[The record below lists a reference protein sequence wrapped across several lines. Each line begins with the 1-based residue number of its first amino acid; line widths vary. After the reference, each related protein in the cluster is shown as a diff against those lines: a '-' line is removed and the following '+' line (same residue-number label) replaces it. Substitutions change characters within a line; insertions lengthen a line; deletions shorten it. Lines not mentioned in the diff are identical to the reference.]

1 MRTLP
6 SKFAKSKTL
15 FFELTRVAA
24 GQIPQKKQ
32 SCTRNRQNTLSDAKL
47 DSAQQIA
54 EKIAATGT
62 TDTQSLA
69 CNSAACPSTPRSRH
83 KMQRTRRSGA
93 LLATLLATAVA
104 VAPARHGMHMRALHL
119 TGGANATSLAPEPKA
134 PSDASLTAR
143 LFGAIRKTVRL
154 TLRLLGFGKDED
166 AADDAAP
173 ATGKKKK
180 AAAKKRRSPARAS
193 PAQRQAQRISR
204 ELTDFVENR
213 AESTNHR
220 ASYLASRV
228 DGVRADASRRLRRCT
243 RGRNVLTT
251 HAASTL
257 PIASGYLMQL
267 DFDCFILTPPET
279 LLARVH
285 AHGAARAAP

>member
-1 MRTLP
+1 M
-6 SKFAKSKTL
+6 
-15 FFELTRVAA
+15 
-24 GQIPQKKQ
+24 
-32 SCTRNRQNTLSDAKL
+32 
-47 DSAQQIA
+47 
-54 EKIAATGT
+54 
-62 TDTQSLA
+62 
-69 CNSAACPSTPRSRH
+69 PRARP
-83 KMQRTRRSGA
+83 SGA

-154 TLRLLGFGKDED
+154 TLRLLGFAKDED
-166 AADDAAP
+166 ASDDAAP

-213 AESTNHR
+213 AEINQMNHR
-220 ASYLASRV
+220 ASRLASLV
-228 DGVRADASRRLRRCT
+228 SRRRREGRRVRGATTPSRTTANHVGEDRKNTHRSTT
-243 RGRNVLTT
+243 RPT
-251 HAASTL
+251 AAK
-257 PIASGYLMQL
+257 
-267 DFDCFILTPPET
+267 
-279 LLARVH
+279 
-285 AHGAARAAP
+285 

>member
-1 MRTLP
+1 MELRV
-6 SKFAKSKTL
+6 KSN
-15 FFELTRVAA
+15 
-24 GQIPQKKQ
+24 KKQ
-32 SCTRNRQNTLSDAKL
+32 QTSPQLPKSPVKRQNRLR
-47 DSAQQIA
+47 
-54 EKIAATGT
+54 AAT
-62 TDTQSLA
+62 
-69 CNSAACPSTPRSRH
+69 RH
-83 KMQRTRRSGA
+83 KNRSETAPLRANRSPATRPRVTMPRARRSGA

-154 TLRLLGFGKDED
+154 TLRLLGFAKDED
-166 AADDAAP
+166 ASDDAAP

-213 AESTNHR
+213 AEINHR
-220 ASYLASRV
+220 ASRLASRV
-228 DGVRADASRRLRRCT
+228 SRL
-243 RGRNVLTT
+243 
-251 HAASTL
+251 AST
-257 PIASGYLMQL
+257 A
-267 DFDCFILTPPET
+267 
-279 LLARVH
+279 
-285 AHGAARAAP
+285 

>member
-1 MRTLP
+1 M
-6 SKFAKSKTL
+6 
-15 FFELTRVAA
+15 
-24 GQIPQKKQ
+24 
-32 SCTRNRQNTLSDAKL
+32 
-47 DSAQQIA
+47 
-54 EKIAATGT
+54 
-62 TDTQSLA
+62 
-69 CNSAACPSTPRSRH
+69 PRA
-83 KMQRTRRSGA
+83 RRSGA

-166 AADDAAP
+166 ASDDAEP

-213 AESTNHR
+213 AEINHR
-220 ASYLASRV
+220 ASRLASCV
-228 DGVRADASRRLRRCT
+228 SRL
-243 RGRNVLTT
+243 
-251 HAASTL
+251 AST
-257 PIASGYLMQL
+257 A
-267 DFDCFILTPPET
+267 
-279 LLARVH
+279 
-285 AHGAARAAP
+285 